1 VSYLFDTNAISEPLR
16 RRPNPEF
23 IGWLAT
29 LRPEDQYTSIAVVAE
44 LLAGAH
50 RAAATTKWLERI
62 EAHVLPSLTV
72 LGFDLECAQQYGRLK
87 AALGRA
93 GTPIG
98 DVDTQI
104 AATALR
110 HDLVVVTANAAHFG
124 RVPRLQLETF
134 TPGDT
139 GSAP

>member
-1 VSYLFDTNAISEPLR
+1 MSTSGDYRAEPTA
-16 RRPNPEF
+16 PA
-23 IGWLAT
+23 G
-29 LRPEDQYTSIAVVAE
+29 
-44 LLAGAH
+44 LLAAALPLTKVPEPVLLPGAH

-62 EAHVLPSLTV
+62 EALVLPTLTV
-72 LGFDLECAQQYGRLK
+72 LGFDLECAQHCGRLK

-134 TPGDT
+134 TPGET
-139 GSAP
+139 GSTP

>member
-1 VSYLFDTNAISEPLR
+1 MSYLFDTNAISEPLR
-16 RRPNPEF
+16 RRPNREF
-23 IGWLAT
+23 IGWLGA
-29 LRPEDQYTSIAVVAE
+29 LRPEDQYTSIVVVAE
-44 LLAGAH
+44 LLTGAY
-50 RAAATTKWLERI
+50 RAAATAKWLERI

-87 AALGRA
+87 ALLGRA

-110 HDLVVVTANAAHFG
+110 HGLAVVTANTGHFG
-124 RVPRLQLETF
+124 KVPNLQLETF
-134 TPGDT
+134 TPGET
-139 GSAP
+139 GS

>member
-16 RRPNPEF
+16 RRPNREF

-29 LRPEDQYTSIAVVAE
+29 LRPKDQYTSIVVVAE
-44 LLAGAH
+44 LLAGAY
-50 RAAATTKWLERI
+50 RAAATAKWLERI

-87 AALGRA
+87 ALLGRA

-110 HDLVVVTANAAHFG
+110 HGLAVVTANAARF
-124 RVPRLQLETF
+124 RKVPNLQLETF
-134 TPGDT
+134 TPGET
-139 GSAP
+139 GA